1 MIQRLAVSKHGYTY
15 ISNGG
20 TPKSRWV
27 LRLSHGIMTWMIW
40 GSYILGNFQIPSNT
54 VPLDKNTIE
63 YSEESQEGGC
73 WIAKFW

>member
-1 MIQRLAVSKHGYTY
+1 MDIY
-15 ISNGG
+15 IYIFNGG

-40 GSYILGNFQIPSNT
+40 GSYILGNLQIPSNT

>member
-1 MIQRLAVSKHGYTY
+1 
-15 ISNGG
+15 
-20 TPKSRWV
+20 
-27 LRLSHGIMTWMIW
+27 MTWMIW
-40 GSYILGNFQIPSNT
+40 GSYILGNLQIPSNT